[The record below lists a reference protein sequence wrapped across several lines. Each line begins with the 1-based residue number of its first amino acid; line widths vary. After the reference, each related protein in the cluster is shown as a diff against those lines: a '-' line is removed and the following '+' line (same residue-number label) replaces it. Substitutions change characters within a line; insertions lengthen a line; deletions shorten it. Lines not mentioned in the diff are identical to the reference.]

1 MSKKEV
7 SIGGITYEE
16 IKEIGKGGFGRVI
29 KVLSKLNNKFYAVK
43 EISIKGKAKD
53 EIEKFQKEANILS
66 KFNCENIVKYYNS
79 SKNNENFYIL
89 MEFCDGQNLKDFI
102 KINKNNN
109 TLIEE
114 NILYNIIIQICSGI
128 KEIHKMK
135 IIYRDLKPENIFM
148 IENMNIKIGD
158 FGISKQLNREYTSTI
173 NKAGTLE
180 YTAPEIMN
188 DEGIYNE
195 KSDMWSLG
203 CIIYELFTLRIY
215 FKDKFFEQI
224 KA

>member
-16 IKEIGKGGFGRVI
+16 IKEIGNGGFGRVI

-114 NILYNIIIQICSGI
+114 NIIYNI
-128 KEIHKMK
+128 KYK
-135 IIYRDLKPENIFM
+135 YNTNM
-148 IENMNIKIGD
+148 I
-158 FGISKQLNREYTSTI
+158 RY
-173 NKAGTLE
+173 
-180 YTAPEIMN
+180 
-188 DEGIYNE
+188 
-195 KSDMWSLG
+195 
-203 CIIYELFTLRIY
+203 
-215 FKDKFFEQI
+215 
-224 KA
+224 